1 MTAWTADHIPDQQ
14 GRIAVVT
21 GANSGLGLVTATELA
36 RHGAHVILAVR
47 NTTAG
52 EQAARKIAEDAS
64 RRIAEEQAARRT
76 SGETAARRTG
86 EEKTVSRTT
95 DEDVARRTVGEV
107 EVRELDLA
115 SLDSVRAFA
124 AKLTADHPA
133 IDLLV
138 NNAGVVLLG
147 PRRTS
152 ADGFELQFATNMLG
166 HFALTGL
173 LLDTLAAGSQPR
185 VVSLSSITHKSAHL
199 DFDDLMFEHDYRATT
214 AYGRSKLATTVFGIE
229 LDRRLR
235 AAGSPIVST
244 LAHPG
249 LTRTNLTPR
258 AWEHRGRLGRLIAR
272 LGLLATQSVE
282 QGALPQLHAATAPG
296 VRGGQFFGPSHLWET
311 LGPVTQ
317 ARLSREATDPTVAKR
332 LWMAAEKLTGVS
344 YL

>member
-1 MTAWTADHIPDQQ
+1 MAGWNTDLIPDQH

-36 RHGAHVILAVR
+36 RKGARVVLAVR
-47 NTTAG
+47 DTAAG
-52 EQAARKIAEDAS
+52 AEAARGIGGD
-64 RRIAEEQAARRT
+64 T
-76 SGETAARRTG
+76 
-86 EEKTVSRTT
+86 
-95 DEDVARRTVGEV
+95 

-124 AKLTADHPA
+124 TELVSDHPV

-147 PRRTS
+147 PRRIS
-152 ADGFELQFATNMLG
+152 ADGFELQFGTNMLG

-173 LLDTLAAGSQPR
+173 LLGPLAAAEEPR

-199 DFDDLMFEHDYRATT
+199 DFDDLMSERDYRAAP
-214 AYGRSKLATTVFGIE
+214 AYGRSKLATTVFGVE

-235 AAGSPIVST
+235 AAGSPIASV

-258 AWEHRGRLGRLIAR
+258 AWEHRGRLGRVIAW

-282 QGALPQLHAATAPG
+282 QGALPQLRAATE
-296 VRGGQFFGPSHLWET
+296 RGLSGGRFFGPAGFFET
-311 LGPVTQ
+311 RGRVTE
-317 ARLSREATDPTVAKR
+317 ARLSREAADPAVGKQ
-332 LWMAAEKLTGVS
+332 LWSAAQELTGVR

>member
-1 MTAWTADHIPDQQ
+1 MAAWTADRIPDQH

-36 RHGAHVILAVR
+36 RHGARVVLAVR
-47 NTTAG
+47 NTVAG
-52 EQAARKIAEDAS
+52 AE
-64 RRIAEEQAARRT
+64 AARRI
-76 SGETAARRTG
+76 GG
-86 EEKTVSRTT
+86 
-95 DEDVARRTVGEV
+95 DV

-124 AKLTADHPA
+124 AGLTADHPVV
-133 IDLLV
+133 DLLV

-152 ADGFELQFATNMLG
+152 ADGFELQLGTNMLG
-166 HFALTGL
+166 PFALTGL
-173 LLDTLAAGSQPR
+173 LLGVISAAPEPR

-199 DFDDLMFEHDYRATT
+199 DFDDLMFERDYRAAR

-235 AAGSPIVST
+235 AAGSPVVSA

-258 AWEHRGRLGRLIAR
+258 AWEHRGRPGQVIAR

-282 QGALPQLHAATAPG
+282 RGALPQLRAATEPG
-296 VRGGQFFGPSHLWET
+296 VRGGQFFGPGGLFET
-311 LGPVTQ
+311 RGRVVE
-317 ARLSREATDPTVAKR
+317 ARLSREATDPDAGKR
-332 LWMAAEKLTGVS
+332 LWSAAEELTGVS

>member
-1 MTAWTADHIPDQQ
+1 MTGWTADRIPDQH

-21 GANSGLGLVTATELA
+21 GANSGLGLITATELA
-36 RHGAHVILAVR
+36 RKGARVVLAVR
-47 NTTAG
+47 DTAAG
-52 EQAARKIAEDAS
+52 EE
-64 RRIAEEQAARRT
+64 AARRI
-76 SGETAARRTG
+76 GG
-86 EEKTVSRTT
+86 
-95 DEDVARRTVGEV
+95 DV

-115 SLDSVRAFA
+115 SLESVHAFA
-124 AKLTADHPA
+124 AKLAADHPV

-138 NNAGVVLLG
+138 NNAGVALLG

-152 ADGFELQFATNMLG
+152 ADGFELQLATNMLG

-173 LLDTLAAGSQPR
+173 LLGRLAAARRSR
-185 VVSLSSITHKSAHL
+185 VVSLSSITHKNAHL
-199 DFDDLMFEHDYRATT
+199 DFDDLMFERGYRAAP
-214 AYGRSKLATTVFGIE
+214 AYGRSKLAATIFGVE

-258 AWEHRGRLGRLIAR
+258 AWEHRGRLGRMIAR

-282 QGALPQLHAATAPG
+282 QGALPQLRAATEPG
-296 VRGGQFFGPSHLWET
+296 VRGGQFFGPSRLWET
-311 LGPVTQ
+311 RGPVTE
-317 ARLSREATDPTVAKR
+317 ARLSREAADPAVGER
-332 LWMAAEKLTGVS
+332 LWAAAEDLTGVS